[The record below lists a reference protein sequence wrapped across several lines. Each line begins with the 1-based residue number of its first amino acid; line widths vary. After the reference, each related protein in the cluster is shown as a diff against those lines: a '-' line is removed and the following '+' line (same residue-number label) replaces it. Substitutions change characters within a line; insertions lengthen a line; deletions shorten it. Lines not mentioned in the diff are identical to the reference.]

1 MRALCFVGT
10 LALVGMLALVG
21 ALLLAGLAATICVL
35 TLGINGLLTTLLPD
49 YIRALYLDASATRSS
64 HAMLIN

>member
-35 TLGINGLLTTLLPD
+35 TLGINGLLTT
-49 YIRALYLDASATRSS
+49 TTT
-64 HAMLIN
+64 